1 MTFTRKNLGYNWTD
15 YKTRTD
21 ILDALQITSV
31 IEKINVHKSN
41 GTNHMNRM
49 LRNTFQQVLRYFHQK
64 VEEIQEVH
72 EETGDSR
79 NEVLE

>member
-49 LRNTFQQVLRYFHQK
+49 LRNRLPQLPQSYRK
-64 VEEIQEVH
+64 
-72 EETGDSR
+72 
-79 NEVLE
+79 